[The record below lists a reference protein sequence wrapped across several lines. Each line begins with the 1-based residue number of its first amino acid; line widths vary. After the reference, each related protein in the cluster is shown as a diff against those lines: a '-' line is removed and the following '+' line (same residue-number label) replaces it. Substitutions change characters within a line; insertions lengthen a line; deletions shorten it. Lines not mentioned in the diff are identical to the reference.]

1 MNKRLTMT
9 LLLAAA
15 VALAAPATAQ
25 QLFDF
30 NGQAMVPAA
39 VGGDLG
45 LYSIVY
51 DAAPATT
58 PIPLDFANYEY
69 TIVVTGLTLDVD
81 GAPTQEYS
89 GGMIALYEDAGTA
102 ADFAAAGT
110 FTDGTAILTG
120 VVTDLN
126 RTMFTATIG
135 TALGHVDW
143 TGGTR
148 LLELAPADRL
158 GWGFFSGINAG
169 ASQTEP
175 GFDENWDGKVEP
187 QNPIANDEMGFGQLK
202 KDFR

>member
-30 NGQAMVPAA
+30 NGQAVVPAA
-39 VGGDLG
+39 VGGDLA
-45 LYSIVY
+45 LDAIVY

-58 PIPLDFANYEY
+58 PIPLNFADYQY
-69 TIVVTGLTLDVD
+69 TLVITGLELITD
-81 GAPTQEYS
+81 GPTQVYA
-89 GGMIALYEDAGTA
+89 GGAIALYEDAATA
-102 ADFAAAGT
+102 ADFTNGAT
-110 FTDGTAILTG
+110 FSDGTAILTG

-126 RTMFTATIG
+126 RTMYTATLG
-135 TALGHVDW
+135 SVLGHVDW

-148 LLELAPADRL
+148 LSDIAPADQA
-158 GWGFFSGINAG
+158 GWPILSGINAS

-175 GFDENWDGKVEP
+175 GYSENWDGKVEP
-187 QNPIANDEMGFGQLK
+187 TEEIVGNEVIPMGDLK
-202 KDFR
+202 VLFR